1 MKYVIAVY
9 LVCTVFCATRPVAFA
24 QEVDRCGVESERAE
38 SIAVGF
44 LNDGRHAGLLALDD
58 IDPPPVESLRVM
70 THAEDPEACAD
81 IALIK
86 EEVERESFFY
96 VAGDYYF
103 RITLPRPPS
112 HWVDRDGIM
121 DGPRGIF
128 SLLNSERE
136 LIVMYLL

>member
-1 MKYVIAVY
+1 MKFLSVYCLIAL
-9 LVCTVFCATRPVAFA
+9 LVCLTSNMALG
-24 QEVDRCGVESERAE
+24 QEIDRCGVESERAE
-38 SIAVGF
+38 ARVERYLTDDRLISS
-44 LNDGRHAGLLALDD
+44 LELDG
-58 IDPPPVESLRVM
+58 IDPPPAESLRVM

-103 RITLPRPPS
+103 RVTLPRPPS

-121 DGPRGIF
+121 EGPRGIF
-128 SLLNSERE
+128 SVFNSERE
-136 LIVMYLL
+136 LIVMYLH